1 MQSQKM
7 NHPNDG
13 IQCMVNTCDYYMADD
28 HCSAQKIQ
36 VAPKNAK
43 STQETGCVTFAP
55 QAKA

>member
-1 MQSQKM
+1 M

-43 STQETGCVTFAP
+43 STKETGCETFAP